1 MQPMASTKSYNSK
14 IINLAIPNIL
24 SNLSVPLL
32 GAVDTAIVGR
42 LDELYYLGAIAVGSL
57 VFDFIFWGFGF
68 LRMGTTGLVAQALG
82 ASNHQMIQNLWLRVA
97 LFGSVLG
104 LALIVLQNPIAHWSL
119 VIISPS
125 AEVAQYATEYIKI
138 RIWAA
143 PATLLLYGMN
153 GWFLGVQN
161 ARIPMIITI
170 VLNII
175 NLVLNVVF
183 VLVLDWKVV
192 GIAFGSVIASY
203 LGLFLALCF
212 FFQSYAKRWASG
224 WWREWQKSDFW
235 EPSTWKEWLGVNR
248 DIFIRTLCLIF
259 AYAYFT
265 TTSAR
270 AGDLVLATNTIL
282 LQLWYI
288 SSYGIDGF
296 AYAAESL
303 SGMYWGQK
311 NTEAFKQVVRKT
323 MQWGL
328 GLGLSLSALFYIGFE
343 PLFMLF
349 TDKPAVVE
357 HAQYVMLYTVIAPIV
372 NSICFI
378 WDGVYMGTSNTKP
391 LRNTMLVATFL
402 LYVPLHLFIEPYAG
416 IHAIWMAMILFMI
429 ARGVFLSIL
438 APRYF
443 SVKLS

>member
-212 FFQSYAKRWASG
+212 FFQSYAKRC
-224 WWREWQKSDFW
+224 DFGNHQPGKNGL
-235 EPSTWKEWLGVNR
+235 ELTE
-248 DIFIRTLCLIF
+248 
-259 AYAYFT
+259 
-265 TTSAR
+265 
-270 AGDLVLATNTIL
+270 
-282 LQLWYI
+282 I
-288 SSYGIDGF
+288 SSY
-296 AYAAESL
+296 E
-303 SGMYWGQK
+303 
-311 NTEAFKQVVRKT
+311 R
-323 MQWGL
+323 
-328 GLGLSLSALFYIGFE
+328 
-343 PLFMLF
+343 
-349 TDKPAVVE
+349 
-357 HAQYVMLYTVIAPIV
+357 
-372 NSICFI
+372 
-378 WDGVYMGTSNTKP
+378 
-391 LRNTMLVATFL
+391 
-402 LYVPLHLFIEPYAG
+402 
-416 IHAIWMAMILFMI
+416 
-429 ARGVFLSIL
+429 
-438 APRYF
+438 
-443 SVKLS
+443 SV

>member
-1 MQPMASTKSYNSK
+1 MQPMASMKSYNSK
-14 IINLAIPNIL
+14 IVNLAIPNIL

-82 ASNHQMIQNLWLRVA
+82 ASNHKMIQNLWLRVFF
-97 LFGSVLG
+97 FGSLLG
-104 LALIVLQNPIAHWSL
+104 LALIMLQNPIANWAL
-119 VIISPS
+119 VIVSPS
-125 AEVAQYATEYIKI
+125 NEVAIYATEYIKI

-143 PATLLLYGMN
+143 PATLLLYGLN
-153 GWFLGVQN
+153 GWFLGMQN
-161 ARIPMIITI
+161 AKVPMAITI
-170 VLNII
+170 VLNLT
-175 NLVLNVVF
+175 NLLLNVLF
-183 VLVLDWKVV
+183 VLVLDWKVAGV
-192 GIAFGSVIASY
+192 ALGSVIASY
-203 LGLFLALCF
+203 LGLVLALSIF
-212 FFQSYAKRWASG
+212 FNSYAKHWLAG
-224 WWREWQKSDFW
+224 WWKEWRKSHFW
-235 EPSTWKEWLGVNR
+235 ELSTWKEWLGVNI

-270 AGDLVLATNTIL
+270 AGDLFLATNTIL

-303 SGMYWGQK
+303 SGMYWGKK
-311 NTEAFKQVVRKT
+311 NTKAFKQIVRKT

-328 GLGLSLSALFYIGFE
+328 ALGLMLSALFYVGFE
-343 PLFMLF
+343 PLFGLF
-349 TDKPAVVE
+349 TNNISVIEQAE
-357 HAQYVMLYTVIAPIV
+357 YVMLYTVIAPVV

-378 WDGVYMGTSNTKP
+378 WDGVYMGTSITKP
-391 LRNTMLVATFL
+391 LRNTMLIATFL
-402 LYVPLHLFIEPYAG
+402 LYVPLHIFIEPYAG
-416 IHAIWMAMILFMI
+416 IHAIWIAMILFML
-429 ARGVFLSIL
+429 ARGSLLSL
-438 APRYF
+438 MAPRYF
-443 SVKLS
+443 SITQS

>member
-14 IINLAIPNIL
+14 IVNLAIPNIL

-125 AEVAQYATEYIKI
+125 AQVAQYATEYIRI

-153 GWFLGVQN
+153 GWFLGMQN

-183 VLVLDWKVV
+183 VLVLDWKVA
-192 GIAFGSVIASY
+192 GIALGSVIASY
-203 LGLFLALCF
+203 LGLLLALGI
-212 FFQSYAKRWASG
+212 FFQSYANRWALG
-224 WWREWQKSDFW
+224 WWREWRKSEFW

-270 AGDLVLATNTIL
+270 TGDLVLATNTIL

-311 NTEAFKQVVRKT
+311 NIEAFKQIVRKT

-328 GLGLSLSALFYIGFE
+328 GLGFSLSALFYVGFE

-349 TDKPAVVE
+349 TDKPAVVGQ
-357 HAQYVMLYTVIAPIV
+357 AQNVMLYTVFAPIV

-391 LRNTMLVATFL
+391 LRNTMLIATFL
-402 LYVPLHLFIEPYAG
+402 LYVPLHIFIEPYAG
-416 IHAIWMAMILFMI
+416 IHAIWMAMILFMV